1 MMRQGLF
8 SIGTAFWA
16 ATGFILVFS
25 CKTAVSV
32 EPADPPDFKEVYDL
46 VSAHAA
52 GLTKAQIDRA
62 AVQGL
67 VSALA
72 PKVTLVGEDKTKA
85 STDGPALSRTNL
97 YDGDIAYMRVRQV
110 GAGLQETFQKS
121 YAAFVAEHKVKG
133 LVLDLR
139 YTDGTDYAAAA
150 GVADL
155 FVSKERPLINWGS
168 GNAKSKEK
176 EDAITL
182 PVAVLVNHQTSGA
195 AEALAALLRE
205 TGNALVL
212 GSLTA
217 GQALVSEEFPLKN
230 GQRLRIATAPVQI
243 GENTPLTPEGVKP
256 DISVRVTPEDERAWF
271 SDAFR
276 GPLATNLFANVGL
289 SLTNQPAGTNR
300 ARRTRYN
307 EAELVRE
314 RREGSAF
321 DVELSARDNE
331 PEKPLVRDP
340 VLARAL
346 DLLKGLAVVRQS
358 RS

>member
-1 MMRQGLF
+1 MP
-8 SIGTAFWA
+8 FWV

-25 CKTAVSV
+25 CKTSLGAQ
-32 EPADPPDFKEVYDL
+32 PADPPDFKEVYDL
-46 VSAHAA
+46 VTAHAA
-52 GLTKAQIDRA
+52 GLTKPQIDRA

-72 PKVTLVGEDKTKA
+72 PKVSLIGEAESKA
-85 STDGPALSRTNL
+85 STNGPALSRTNL
-97 YDGDIAYMRVRQV
+97 YDGDIVYMRIRQV
-110 GAGLQETFQKS
+110 GEGLPEIFQKS
-121 YAAFVAEHKVKG
+121 YAAFVVERKVKG

-139 YTDGTDYAAAA
+139 YAEGTDYAAAA

-155 FVSKERPLINWGS
+155 FVTKERPLINWGS

-176 EDAITL
+176 EDALTL

-212 GSLTA
+212 GNLTA
-217 GQALVSEEFPLKN
+217 GQAMIAEEFPLKN

-243 GENTPLTPEGVKP
+243 GDGIPLTAEGVKP
-256 DISVRVTPEDERAWF
+256 DIAVRVSAEDERAYF

-276 GPLATNLFANVGL
+276 GPLSTNLFANVGL

-300 ARRTRYN
+300 ARRTRFN

-321 DVELSARDNE
+321 DVDLSARDNE
-331 PEKPLVRDP
+331 PEKPVVRDP